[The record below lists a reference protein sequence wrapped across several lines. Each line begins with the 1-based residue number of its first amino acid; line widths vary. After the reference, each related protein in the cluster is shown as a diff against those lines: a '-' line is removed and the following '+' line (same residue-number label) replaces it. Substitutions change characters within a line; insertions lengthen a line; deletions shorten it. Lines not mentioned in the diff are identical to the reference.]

1 MGRVQRRALA
11 MLRDDPSSRRCWFSR
26 DTANAIVRL
35 HELKLIDADDV
46 PTEAGLDV
54 LKGPCDGVG
63 DR

>member
-1 MGRVQRRALA
+1 